1 MNIIKNID
9 ILFLNSVR
17 KKIIKI
23 EVENGQMKIKI

>member
-1 MNIIKNID
+1 MNVIKNID

-23 EVENGQMKIKI
+23 EVENGQMKRKI

>member
-1 MNIIKNID
+1 MNVIKNID

-23 EVENGQMKIKI
+23 EVENGQMKKKL